1 MEFVELSIEGMTCGH
16 CEASVSQ
23 ELKKLNGVTEVVVS
37 HETGKADVSMTEFV
51 PELDIRNAVSE
62 AGYEIT
68 AITVH

>member
-16 CEASVSQ
+16 CEKSVAE
-23 ELKKLNGVTEVVVS
+23 ELEKLAGVTEVVVS

>member
-16 CEASVSQ
+16 CEKSVAE
-23 ELKKLNGVTEVVVS
+23 ELQQLTGVTEVVVS